1 MKAQLMSLTMLLLF
15 VLMLSIL
22 YFFITINLN
31 SDMLAQTSALAS
43 GSANMESNLASSASQ
58 FGNSSASAALYS
70 LAYYEYNASLRK
82 SNFITNLSESFDDL
96 MANAT
101 LPGEPLGSH
110 VANIMKARMGSLT
123 FNAYNSS
130 ILYSY
135 NNTAQVLYINE
146 TKPILDQYNPYTLSI
161 KYIENIKII
170 QSGSVYRY
178 SIPVNAS
185 INLNGTPDLWYAE
198 HGILRDI
205 KFGNINNLTHV
216 IGNTYAV
223 YGSLNNFAYAPVWQ
237 LPSTASS
244 CSGVPANFI
253 IAISNSMTLSNEC
266 YNDYAGLITQ
276 QVSGTPTVPYL
287 VYSSNS
293 NIINHMQSGNPVLL
307 YGPGLDTLS
316 IGNLRAEIS
325 NNYYFA
331 SPYAPSYVNRSEN
344 NMQTS
349 SPEGLFTFS
358 GYSRTT
364 PYFNGASSFIAVG
377 NVPSINSGSTSW
389 AVSFWMYSANIVSYK
404 NPLDMNFVSSGN
416 NQGPR
421 FEQSSP
427 STIYAVVGNSPS
439 SYAIY
444 QISNTLMPN
453 YWYNVA
459 LIRNG
464 GNLLGYLNGVLIF
477 NDPNTL
483 WPPGFSNM
491 TIGRGWANSP
501 DRWFTGSIANIQV
514 YNSSLSSSQVQ
525 YLYSEG
531 ISGLPLSDSELSGW
545 WPLDGNANDYSGN
558 GQNGIP
564 TNVIYTT
571 TPQGPASTQVGNF
584 NGYNSN
590 VTISLS
596 ESSLTGFTA
605 CEWIYNYNNPSGK
618 LSGNTI
624 SSTEP
629 LSINS
634 GNGVFELY
642 SNIID
647 LWLGSPASSTNYN
660 LPLPDTWYYICGT
673 YTPSATTLYVNGNFA
688 STVVPTQSSI
698 SFTQV
703 KIGDGQNSVSGSN
716 IYQTYF
722 PGMIS
727 NVQLY
732 SSALSG
738 PQIASLYLEG
748 IGGAPPQNSPLIGW
762 WPLDGNT
769 NDYSNNGNAGSPN
782 YLSFSEYNG
791 SAEDSAFPSG
801 VPNLVYPIPGIL
813 SCTVPSN
820 CFNQAS
826 PSLYL
831 GTQPLLVGNKYLESA
846 YPNGGYSNQFLGVSP
861 NSRLEPNALTIG
873 LWFYEPSY
881 PPCYPAIG
889 INNHNFNQ
897 GYNLLLPCQTDSN
910 GGITIG
916 NGAEVYDTFKA
927 SADAPGRWHYAAAT
941 FDGSTITTYIDGA
954 EQNTKPQS
962 GITYSGITWDLLA
975 TTGAHLNNV
984 SIANIQIYNA
994 SFSQPQITRMYA
1006 EGISG
1011 VPIDLQNLVGWWPL
1025 NGNCY
1030 DYSNNGNNCIT
1041 SQNLGY
1047 ISLYG
1052 SNALAPT
1059 LSGTENEWQAIGFA
1073 VPPS

>member
-216 IGNTYAV
+216 VGNTYAV

-237 LPSTASS
+237 LPAGTSS
-244 CSGVPANFI
+244 CSGVPSNFI

-307 YGPGLDTLS
+307 YGPGLDTLN
-316 IGNLRAEIS
+316 IENMRAEIS
-325 NNYYFA
+325 NNYFFA
-331 SPYAPSYVNRSEN
+331 SPYSPSYVNRSEN
-344 NMQTS
+344 NMRTS

-364 PYFNGASSFIAVG
+364 PYFNGKSSYIALNSNSFPFGNSARTLAGWVNLNTPPAGNGWEWIASYG
-377 NVPSINSGSTSW
+377 TPT
-389 AVSFWMYSANIVSYK
+389 
-404 NPLDMNFVSSGN
+404 
-416 NQGPR
+416 
-421 FEQSSP
+421 
-427 STIYAVVGNSPS
+427 VGNSFFIGFNYDNNQVDCGGYGNDILYPVTL
-439 SYAIY
+439 
-444 QISNTLMPN
+444 SN
-453 YWYNVA
+453 Y
-459 LIRNG
+459 IRKWDYIACTYDGTTAKLYVNGLPVDSGAFTWNTIKDLASIGRQTNG
-464 GNLLGYLNGVLIF
+464 GEFLN
-477 NDPNTL
+477 
-483 WPPGFSNM
+483 
-491 TIGRGWANSP
+491 
-501 DRWFTGSIANIQV
+501 GSIANVQL
-514 YNSSLSSSQVQ
+514 YNISLSGSQIDT
-525 YLYSEG
+525 LFTEG
-531 ISGLPLSDSELSGW
+531 ISGLPISNSGLVGW

-571 TPQGPASTQVGNF
+571 PSQGIASTQVGNF

-642 SNIID
+642 SNTID

-748 IGGAPPQNSPLIGW
+748 IDGAPPQNSPLIGW

-782 YLSFSEYNG
+782 YLSFSAYNG

-820 CFNQAS
+820 CFNQTS

-831 GTQPLLVGNKYLESA
+831 GTQPLLIGNKYLESA

-941 FDGSTITTYIDGA
+941 FDGSTITTYINGV
-954 EQNTKPQS
+954 EQNTNTQS

-975 TTGAHLNNV
+975 TTGTYLNNV

-994 SFSQPQITRMYA
+994 SFSQPQITQMYA

-1011 VPIDLQNLVGWWPL
+1011 APIDMQHLIGWWPL

-1047 ISLYG
+1047 IPLYG

-1059 LSGTENEWQAIGFA
+1059 LSGAENEWQAIGFA
-1073 VPPS
+1073 VPPSQ